1 MHAKYL
7 VLAFL
12 FIVAALSGTGL
23 CRHIL
28 VVRVSDPEVLVP
40 VSVGD
45 VFFRDYVQSMY
56 QVPVSEKFRIEA
68 EHFRL
73 VHVQT
78 RSEAVLVYL
87 GIEGKDEP
95 NVDGKFTEFSIPAAS
110 IGDHVL
116 RFRDHSIVLGTHEG
130 RDGSIKIGLAKMPL
144 HRYFAH
150 TVWR

>member
-12 FIVAALSGTGL
+12 FVVAVLSGVGL
-23 CRHIL
+23 WKHIL

-56 QVPVSEKFRIEA
+56 HVPVSEKFRIEA

-78 RSEAVLVYL
+78 QSEAVLVYL

-95 NVDGKFTEFSIPAAS
+95 NVEGKFTEFSIPAAS

-116 RFRDHSIVLGTHEG
+116 RFHDHSIALGTRED
-130 RDGSIKIGLAKMPL
+130 RDGSIKIELAKMPL
-144 HRYFAH
+144 WRYFAH
-150 TVWR
+150 VAWR